1 VVGVIVAGVVTEG
14 VVGVIVA
21 GMVTEGVVGAL
32 MVVAHRVVAVRL
44 GVGERLG
51 EAVEQEQL

>member
-1 VVGVIVAGVVTEG
+1 VIVAGVVTEG